1 MAWTCRDGI
10 WRQTRPI
17 LQKRQTMKIGIVG
30 AMAQETAL
38 LQRELLNVRRQTRGM
53 REYLEGTL
61 YGRDVVLVLSRMAK
75 VAAASTVTT
84 LIEVFGVELVVYTG
98 VAGAADAS
106 LEVGDVVLG
115 TLLVQHDLD
124 ARPLFRR
131 FEVPLLNK
139 VAFEPP
145 PWLVSLARQSAE
157 LYLRT
162 RLPEDL
168 SAQTLREFGIQ
179 APPRVHEGLII
190 SGDQFIAN
198 PATVR
203 SLQSALQAAGLPA
216 AKCVEMEGAAVA
228 QVCHEHGVPVIV
240 MRTISDRADHS
251 AAVDFVPFVERVA
264 SHFTSGIVQELIS
277 KV

>member
-1 MAWTCRDGI
+1 
-10 WRQTRPI
+10 
-17 LQKRQTMKIGIVG
+17 MKIGIVG

-61 YGRDVVLVLSRMAK
+61 YGKDVVLVLSRMAK

-98 VAGAADAS
+98 VAGAADPS
-106 LEVGDVVLG
+106 LEVGDVVIG

-145 PWLVSLARQSAE
+145 TWLVSLARQSAE

-168 SAQTLREFGIQ
+168 SAETLREFGIK
-179 APPRVHEGLII
+179 APPQVHEGLII

-198 PATVR
+198 PETVR

-228 QVCHEHGVPVIV
+228 QVCHEHEVPVIV
-240 MRTISDRADHS
+240 VRTISDRADHS

-264 SHFTSGIVQELIS
+264 SHFTSGIVKELIS